1 MIQDN
6 IQIAELPCLADWIEA
21 PQYSLWQQV
30 AVAENF
36 KQAVGLQTQLRT
48 GQSILSLDGYHV
60 GPDWVIAL
68 DYDEASQ
75 AGQGALSHRIR
86 LDEIGQQL
94 AQLEPK
100 FADLEQ
106 QLPELTAQVKLCKA
120 RFRKLAS
127 NKTGTKAVATA

>member
-75 AGQGALSHRIR
+75 AGQGH
-86 LDEIGQQL
+86 
-94 AQLEPK
+94 
-100 FADLEQ
+100 
-106 QLPELTAQVKLCKA
+106 
-120 RFRKLAS
+120 
-127 NKTGTKAVATA
+127 